1 MKVVFIDEV
10 NNLISGNQY
19 FTLYKVYKAKPSN
32 IFDEKM
38 YLIKNDKGYEVN
50 VKKSRFIT
58 LAQHRDNKINEILDL

>member
-1 MKVVFIDEV
+1 MKVVFIDDV
-10 NNLISGNQY
+10 NNLLGNQY
-19 FTLYKVYKAKPSN
+19 FTLYKVYEAKPSN
-32 IFDEKM
+32 IFAKM

>member
-10 NNLISGNQY
+10 NNLKSGNQY
-19 FTLYKVYKAKPSN
+19 FTLYKVYDANPSN

-38 YLIKNDKGYEVN
+38 YLIKNDAGYEVN

>member
-10 NNLISGNQY
+10 NNLRSGY
-19 FTLYKVYKAKPSN
+19 FTLNKVYKAKPSN

-38 YLIKNDKGYEVN
+38 YLIKNDAGHEVN